1 MVQLNVKFSSNC
13 QTKFVACKYFKPGLQ
28 PRANYCILQGI
39 MFLPEQELLS
49 LLIIILIL
57 FTKIMI

>member
-1 MVQLNVKFSSNC
+1 MVQLIVKFSSNC
-13 QTKFVACKYFKPGLQ
+13 LTKFVACKYFKSGLQ
-28 PRANYCILQGI
+28 PRANCVLQGI

-57 FTKIMI
+57 FTKILI